1 MKGTHY
7 PCPSDWA
14 VPLGADQKVSSRLE
28 TRLENFP
35 FLTTEYMRW
44 CEHNENPMFVK
55 PCNLTLLPPREE
67 ESGPGNEAGILV
79 RKLRVAYVYD
89 DRVRKSL

>member
-1 MKGTHY
+1 
-7 PCPSDWA
+7 
-14 VPLGADQKVSSRLE
+14 
-28 TRLENFP
+28 
-35 FLTTEYMRW
+35 
-44 CEHNENPMFVK
+44 MFVK